1 VQHFWCR
8 HFVCGLTLRTCDA
21 NAKAVLEV
29 CRRFVLNCKAYHLV
43 LLLGA
48 IYTNLDYIDLKVD
61 IQISKKEV
69 LLPSG
74 GRVSLACRF
83 ANMRSHVSVMYQ
95 ADARPS

>member
-1 VQHFWCR
+1 M
-8 HFVCGLTLRTCDA
+8 
-21 NAKAVLEV
+21 NAIAVLEV
-29 CRRFVLNCKAYHLV
+29 CRRFVLNFKAYHLV

-48 IYTNLDYIDLKVD
+48 IYTNLNYIDLKVD

-69 LLPSG
+69 LLPSS
-74 GRVSLACRF
+74 GRGSLSCRF